1 MKKLVSLLEND
12 VLLFLLSLIVL
23 IGAICAVY
31 IGIQIWKIN
40 KSGD

>member
-1 MKKLVSLLEND
+1 MKEFVSFLNNDLL
-12 VLLFLLSLIVL
+12 LWLLSLNVF

-40 KSGD
+40 KRGD

>member
-1 MKKLVSLLEND
+1 MKEFVSLLDND
-12 VLLFLLSLIVL
+12 LLLWLLSLIVL